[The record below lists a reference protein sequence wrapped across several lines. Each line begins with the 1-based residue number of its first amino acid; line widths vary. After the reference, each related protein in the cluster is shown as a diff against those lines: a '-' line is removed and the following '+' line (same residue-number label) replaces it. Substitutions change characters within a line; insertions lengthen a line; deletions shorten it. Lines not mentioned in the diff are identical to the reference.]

1 MSNPRNNSGESTTV
15 TDIVLSRVQIWE
27 VKMGISVEDRQV
39 KIGEQAPDFCCTAVD
54 DEEFVEIKLQERV
67 CEGT

>member
-1 MSNPRNNSGESTTV
+1 
-15 TDIVLSRVQIWE
+15 
-27 VKMGISVEDRQV
+27 MGISVEDRQV

-67 CEGT
+67 CEGTLTESLTI